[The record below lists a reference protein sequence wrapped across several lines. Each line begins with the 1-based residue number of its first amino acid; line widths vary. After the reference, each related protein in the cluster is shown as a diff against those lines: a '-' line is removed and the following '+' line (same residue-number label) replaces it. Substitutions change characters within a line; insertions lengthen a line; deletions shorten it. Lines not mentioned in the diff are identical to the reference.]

1 MPHCHYFSFVFASR
15 PRIKT
20 SLHFHGP
27 DIYLLPCRPER
38 IKVGGLHSPVY
49 LRLRLR
55 LLLMPAHARRVSQ
68 YLVSVPVIHMD
79 GGAHSLGLEP
89 CLIRLPE
96 QEAQAPLIRPPYRFH
111 VTLPHQRRPV
121 RCDLLDKNRRYI
133 FTFNK
138 ALPAD

>member
-1 MPHCHYFSFVFASR
+1 MSFFFTFASSR
-15 PRIKT
+15 PRVKAT
-20 SLHFHGP
+20 LHFHSGNAG
-27 DIYLLPCRPER
+27 IYLLPCRMVR
-38 IKVGGLHSPVY
+38 IIVGSLQSPVY

>member
-1 MPHCHYFSFVFASR
+1 MSFFFTFASSR
-15 PRIKT
+15 PRVKAA
-20 SLHFHGP
+20 LHFHSV
-27 DIYLLPCRPER
+27 YLLPCRMVR
-38 IKVGGLHSPVY
+38 IIVGSLQSPVY

-55 LLLMPAHARRVSQ
+55 LLLMPAHARRVGQ